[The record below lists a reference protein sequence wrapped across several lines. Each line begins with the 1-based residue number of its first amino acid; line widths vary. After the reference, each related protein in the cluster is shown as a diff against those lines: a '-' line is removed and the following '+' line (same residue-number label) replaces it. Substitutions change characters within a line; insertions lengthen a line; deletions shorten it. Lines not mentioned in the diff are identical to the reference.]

1 MKSQLAAAI
10 TGTQF
15 LRIADGMLAGMRAPL
30 PWSGGSSRFST
41 FPRPFPCAAPF
52 GKWMPE

>member
-1 MKSQLAAAI
+1 MKSQLAAAM

-15 LRIADGMLAGMRAPL
+15 LRIADGMLPGMRAPL

-41 FPRPFPCAAPF
+41 FPRPFPFAGPF

>member
-30 PWSGGSSRFST
+30 PWSGGSARFST
-41 FPRPFPCAAPF
+41 FPRPFPCAGPF